1 MKLEK
6 HIIDRKIAVMEQE
19 GVTFVY
25 NCNVGK
31 DKKAAE
37 LLKEYD
43 RVILACGAK
52 NPRDIKVPGR
62 DAKGIYFAV
71 DFPDFHYEGT
81 LGRSGKGKRGKS
93 IFIESRKLY
102 LCQRQESYDHRRR

>member
-1 MKLEK
+1 
-6 HIIDRKIAVMEQE
+6 MEQE

-71 DFPDFHYEGT
+71 DFLTSTTKALWADPE
-81 LGRSGKGKRGKS
+81 KEKRQKH
-93 IFIESRKLY
+93 LY
-102 LCQRQESYDHRRR
+102 